1 MQAELQYSQ
10 FPLSAS
16 TLLHFIAATT
26 KLVSIPNL
34 TRMTAMAKEGT
45 KTVQPCWL
53 RWQHGWIGHLSK
65 NYSPW
70 DSTFQLEKNPSPF
83 FEGAFLR
90 WHPRITTLIS
100 SRSREGAGRL
110 GRGNR
115 NSALGLSVGL
125 GGRWRVT
132 PGPWSAPSKVT
143 HTQSWVKAE
152 KLLLPTLLGLQ
163 AITWAPALGLLSLT
177 STWSKRDHATTR
189 HLAVENSSTSEER
202 NGNEIHPVPLR
213 GITST
218 AKSFI
223 AILILS
229 FLWLFLLLSSVLK
242 GFSSVNLK
250 KDKTKKP
257 QMITENPPCYPQD
270 SGLLDTTCIQKRNS
284 INFQQWKSIIYYCLV
299 IKDYDHF
306 NTVISTAAS

>member
-1 MQAELQYSQ
+1 MKQFGFCEKIVKNLKILTFFAVSGSACCIETWLELKSITSRKVLSFLVLFLSPAMQAELQYSQ

-45 KTVQPCWL
+45 KAVQPCWL
-53 RWQHGWIGHLSK
+53 RWQRGWTGHLSQ

-83 FEGAFLR
+83 FKGAFLR

-100 SRSREGAGRL
+100 SHSGEGAGRL

-132 PGPWSAPSKVT
+132 PGPRSAPSTVT
-143 HTQSWVKAE
+143 HT
-152 KLLLPTLLGLQ
+152 KLGESRNVATPHAVRTAGY
-163 AITWAPALGLLSLT
+163 LSL
-177 STWSKRDHATTR
+177 
-189 HLAVENSSTSEER
+189 
-202 NGNEIHPVPLR
+202 G
-213 GITST
+213 
-218 AKSFI
+218 
-223 AILILS
+223 
-229 FLWLFLLLSSVLK
+229 
-242 GFSSVNLK
+242 
-250 KDKTKKP
+250 P
-257 QMITENPPCYPQD
+257 Q
-270 SGLLDTTCIQKRNS
+270 L
-284 INFQQWKSIIYYCLV
+284 
-299 IKDYDHF
+299 
-306 NTVISTAAS
+306 